1 MGGGWGECRLCV
13 CVCRG
18 GMCVGVC
25 VCVCRGVSASVC
37 VCMCVCVCVCVCV
50 CTCAYMCKVFD
61 RDHLLPMRRNPS
73 TNTTL
78 KVKQKWS

>member
-1 MGGGWGECRLCV
+1 MCRCV
-13 CVCRG
+13 C
-18 GMCVGVC
+18 VC

-37 VCMCVCVCVCVCV
+37 VCVYVCVCVCA
-50 CTCAYMCKVFD
+50 CAYMCKVFD